1 MKWRFPAA
9 LLLLLL
15 LSLLPDQGR
24 HLHANAEGNDASDG
38 PVNPPKVEEKI
49 RAIPDALSTDSE
61 VVQRES
67 ESISRKTLRS
77 NAEKFEFQAEVSRL
91 MDIIINSLY
100 SNKDIFLRELIS
112 NASDAL
118 DKIRFL
124 SLTDK
129 EILGEGDNT
138 KLEIQIKL
146 DKEKKLLTIRDRGIG
161 MTKEDLVK
169 NLGTI
174 AKSGTSAFVEKIQS
188 GGDMNLIGQFGVG
201 FYSVY
206 LVADYVEVISK
217 HNDDKQYVW
226 ESKADGQFAVSE
238 DTWNEPLGRGT
249 EIRLHLREEA
259 GEYLEEEK
267 LKELVKRYSEF
278 INFPIYL
285 WASKEV
291 DVEVPADEDESTDEE
306 TTESSSSEE
315 EEVEDEDAEKKP
327 KTKTVKETTYEWERL
342 NDVKAI
348 WLRSPKEVSEE
359 EYTKFYHSIA
369 KVSQSNAFFII

>member
-1 MKWRFPAA
+1 
-9 LLLLLL
+9 
-15 LSLLPDQGR
+15 
-24 HLHANAEGNDASDG
+24 
-38 PVNPPKVEEKI
+38 
-49 RAIPDALSTDSE
+49 
-61 VVQRES
+61 
-67 ESISRKTLRS
+67 
-77 NAEKFEFQAEVSRL
+77 
-91 MDIIINSLY
+91 MDILINSLY

-129 EILGEGDNT
+129 DTLGEGDNA

-146 DKEKKLLTIRDRGIG
+146 DKEKKILSIRDRGIG
-161 MTKEDLVK
+161 MTKEDLIK

-174 AKSGTSAFVEKIQS
+174 AKSGTSAFVEKLQTS
-188 GGDMNLIGQFGVG
+188 GDLNLIGQFGVG

-226 ESKADGQFAVSE
+226 ESKADGAFAISE
-238 DTWNEPLGRGT
+238 DTWNEPIGRGT
-249 EIRLHLREEA
+249 EIRLHLKEEA
-259 GEYLEEEK
+259 GEYAEEFK

-278 INFPIYL
+278 INFPIHI

-291 DVEVPADEDESTDEE
+291 DVEVPADEDQDEDS
-306 TTESSSSEE
+306 TESSSKEENEDEEDADKGEDEE
-315 EEVEDEDAEKKP
+315 EKP
-327 KTKTVKETTYEWERL
+327 KTKTVKETTYEWELL

-348 WLRSPKEVSEE
+348 WLRSPKEVTEE
-359 EYTKFYHSIA
+359 EYTKFYNSLA
-369 KVSQSNAFFII
+369 KVILPSLFM